1 MGNNRGLNLNL
12 LEMIKK
18 IINNHVQIP
27 IHVEIWVASRLLAEE
42 KNIFSKKELIEL
54 IENLF
59 NDFRHGI
66 STHISSCCVANKHSN
81 HPKNYNYLIWV
92 SKGNYKIIREGDYT
106 HPDKIGCQIHPRIE
120 DIPHQFRYLLDKN
133 FDKVTI
139 ISEAPKPQ
147 TQPYTPRFQIKD
159 ETIEE
164 IDLDTLKDYE
174 REAIDRTIL
183 MMAYN
188 PSCARIF
195 SKEANKEIKKRIFSI
210 IDLLPEI
217 KTQDEFNM
225 IHRVI
230 LDKIVDDVRNYR
242 DNNPS
247 GRISYGQAQKGLNV
261 FLKVYV
267 DWARLPSLEISNI
280 IVQFLHCPLDSVV
293 MKTIKKRE
301 SNIYLE
307 FGSLPCDLKHI
318 STYEQYISW
327 QKLIDK
333 ILEKEEIGLK
343 RTLIDVIWYLESLKK
358 KD

>member
-1 MGNNRGLNLNL
+1 
-12 LEMIKK
+12 MIKK
-18 IINNHVQIP
+18 IISNHVQIP
-27 IHVEIWVASRLLAEE
+27 IHVEIWIASRLLSE
-42 KNIFSKKELIEL
+42 KKNVFSKKELTEL

-59 NDFRHGI
+59 NDYRHGI
-66 STHISSCCVANKHSN
+66 STYISSSCVANKPSN

-92 SKGNYKIIREGDYT
+92 SKGNYKIFREGD
-106 HPDKIGCQIHPRIE
+106 HIHQDKIGCQIYPRIE
-120 DIPHQFRYLLDKN
+120 DMPHQFRYLLDKIY
-133 FDKVTI
+133 DKVPM
-139 ISEAPKPQ
+139 ISDPPKPQ
-147 TQPYTPRFQIKD
+147 IQQYTPRFHIKD

-164 IDLDTLKDYE
+164 IDLETLKDYE
-174 REAIDRTIL
+174 KEAIDRTIL

-225 IHRVI
+225 IHKVI
-230 LDKIVDDVRNYR
+230 LDEIVDDIRNYR

-267 DWARLPSLEISNI
+267 DWARLPSLEISNT
-280 IVQFLHCPLDSVV
+280 IVKFLHCPLDSVV

-301 SNIYLE
+301 RDIYLDY
-307 FGSLPCDLKHI
+307 GNLQCDLKRI

-327 QKLIDK
+327 QKLIDE
-333 ILEKEEIGLK
+333 ILEKKEIGLK

>member
-1 MGNNRGLNLNL
+1 MMRDTEYNRP
-12 LEMIKK
+12 
-18 IINNHVQIP
+18 QIP
-27 IHVEIWVASRLLAEE
+27 IHVEIWIGSRLLSEE
-42 KNIFSKKELIEL
+42 KNVFSKRELTEL

-59 NDFRHGI
+59 NDYRHGI

-81 HPKNYNYLIWV
+81 HPKNYNYLIWI
-92 SKGNYKIIREGDYT
+92 SKGNYKIFREGDYT
-106 HPDKIGCQIHPRIE
+106 HPDNIGCQIYPRIE
-120 DIPHQFRYLLDKN
+120 DIPHQFRYLLDKTY
-133 FDKVTI
+133 DKVAM
-139 ISEAPKPQ
+139 ISDPPKPQ
-147 TQPYTPRFQIKD
+147 TQQYTPRFHIKD

-217 KTQDEFNM
+217 KTQDEFNTKHK
-225 IHRVI
+225 II
-230 LDKIVDDVRNYR
+230 LDEIVNDIRNYR
-242 DNNPS
+242 ENNPS

-267 DWARLPSLEISNI
+267 DWASLPSLEISNT
-280 IVQFLHCPLDSVV
+280 IVKFLHCPLDSVV

-301 SNIYLE
+301 RNIYSD
-307 FGSLPCDLKHI
+307 FGDLPCDLKRI

-327 QKLIDK
+327 QNLIDRL
-333 ILEKEEIGLK
+333 LEKKEIGLK
-343 RTLIDVIWYLESLKK
+343 RTLIDVIWYLESPKK